1 MTDTNLAKIRLV
13 AYTAV
18 AGMLGLLVVLGYVT
32 QDQSDMILAAVS
44 AVLNAV
50 TAILLAVAVRNI
62 TPDSWSRIRVL
73 LYLAF
78 SAVLAVFGVYGFVNA
93 EAIATWLSAVD
104 AVLNVVGIILL
115 GWMMSRCS
123 RSSTLMLSDRLWDF
137 STLSRSRS
145 DLFDHAITHPAS
157 SSASSSQPGCGR
169 RPDGRAC
176 ACSCLTAFPHSVQPV
191 RPRTWAWPRC
201 RPWSGSR

>member
-32 QDQSDMILAAVS
+32 QDQSDMILAAVG

-73 LYLAF
+73 LYLAV
-78 SAVLAVFGVYGFVNA
+78 SSVLAVFGVYGFLNT
-93 EAIATWLSAVD
+93 EAIATWLSTTD

-115 GWMMSRCS
+115 GVAGAKVP
-123 RSSTLMLSDRLWDF
+123 LVEDPLPELD
-137 STLSRSRS
+137 
-145 DLFDHAITHPAS
+145 
-157 SSASSSQPGCGR
+157 
-169 RPDGRAC
+169 
-176 ACSCLTAFPHSVQPV
+176 
-191 RPRTWAWPRC
+191 
-201 RPWSGSR
+201 

>member
-32 QDQSDMILAAVS
+32 QDQSDMILAAVG
-44 AVLNAV
+44 AVLNVV

-62 TPDSWSRIRVL
+62 TPDSWSRVRAL

-78 SAVLAVFGVYGFVNA
+78 SSVLAVFGVYGLVNT
-93 EAIATWLSAVD
+93 EAIATWLSTLD

-115 GWMMSRCS
+115 GV
-123 RSSTLMLSDRLWDF
+123 
-137 STLSRSRS
+137 
-145 DLFDHAITHPAS
+145 AS
-157 SSASSSQPGCGR
+157 AKVPLVED
-169 RPDGRAC
+169 PLPELD
-176 ACSCLTAFPHSVQPV
+176 
-191 RPRTWAWPRC
+191 
-201 RPWSGSR
+201 

>member
-32 QDQSDMILAAVS
+32 QDQSDLILAAVG
-44 AVLNAV
+44 AVLNVV

-73 LYLAF
+73 LYLAV
-78 SAVLAVFGVYGFVNA
+78 SAVLAVFGVYGFVNT
-93 EAIATWLSAVD
+93 EAIATWLSALD

-115 GWMMSRCS
+115 GVAGAKVP
-123 RSSTLMLSDRLWDF
+123 LAEDPLPELN
-137 STLSRSRS
+137 
-145 DLFDHAITHPAS
+145 
-157 SSASSSQPGCGR
+157 
-169 RPDGRAC
+169 
-176 ACSCLTAFPHSVQPV
+176 
-191 RPRTWAWPRC
+191 
-201 RPWSGSR
+201 

>member
-32 QDQSDMILAAVS
+32 QDQSDLILAAAG
-44 AVLNAV
+44 AVLDVV

-73 LYLAF
+73 LYLAV
-78 SAVLAVFGVYGFVNA
+78 SAVLAVFGVYGFVNT
-93 EAIATWLSAVD
+93 EAIATWLSTLD

-115 GWMMSRCS
+115 GVAGAKVP
-123 RSSTLMLSDRLWDF
+123 LVEDPLPELN
-137 STLSRSRS
+137 
-145 DLFDHAITHPAS
+145 
-157 SSASSSQPGCGR
+157 
-169 RPDGRAC
+169 
-176 ACSCLTAFPHSVQPV
+176 
-191 RPRTWAWPRC
+191 
-201 RPWSGSR
+201 

>member
-62 TPDSWSRIRVL
+62 TPDSWSRVRAL
-73 LYLAF
+73 LYLAV
-78 SAVLAVFGVYGFVNA
+78 SAVLAVFGVYGFLNT
-93 EAIATWLSAVD
+93 EAIATWLSTLD

-115 GWMMSRCS
+115 GVAGAKVP
-123 RSSTLMLSDRLWDF
+123 LVEDPLPELD
-137 STLSRSRS
+137 
-145 DLFDHAITHPAS
+145 
-157 SSASSSQPGCGR
+157 
-169 RPDGRAC
+169 
-176 ACSCLTAFPHSVQPV
+176 
-191 RPRTWAWPRC
+191 
-201 RPWSGSR
+201 

>member
-62 TPDSWSRIRVL
+62 TPDSWSRVRAL

-78 SAVLAVFGVYGFVNA
+78 SAVLAVFGVYGFLNT
-93 EAIATWLSAVD
+93 EAIATWLSTLD
-104 AVLNVVGIILL
+104 AVLNVVGIIML
-115 GWMMSRCS
+115 GVAGAKVP
-123 RSSTLMLSDRLWDF
+123 LVEDPLPELD
-137 STLSRSRS
+137 
-145 DLFDHAITHPAS
+145 
-157 SSASSSQPGCGR
+157 
-169 RPDGRAC
+169 
-176 ACSCLTAFPHSVQPV
+176 
-191 RPRTWAWPRC
+191 
-201 RPWSGSR
+201 

>member
-32 QDQSDMILAAVS
+32 QDQSDMILAAVG

-62 TPDSWSRIRVL
+62 TPDSWSRVRAL

-78 SAVLAVFGVYGFVNA
+78 SSVLAVFGVYGFLNT
-93 EAIATWLSAVD
+93 EAIATWLSTLD

-115 GWMMSRCS
+115 GVAGAKVP
-123 RSSTLMLSDRLWDF
+123 LVEDPLPELD
-137 STLSRSRS
+137 
-145 DLFDHAITHPAS
+145 
-157 SSASSSQPGCGR
+157 
-169 RPDGRAC
+169 
-176 ACSCLTAFPHSVQPV
+176 
-191 RPRTWAWPRC
+191 
-201 RPWSGSR
+201 

>member
-32 QDQSDMILAAVS
+32 QDQSDMILAAVG

-73 LYLAF
+73 LYLAV
-78 SAVLAVFGVYGFVNA
+78 SAVLAVFGVYGFVNT
-93 EAIATWLSAVD
+93 EAIATWLSALD

-115 GWMMSRCS
+115 GVAGAKVP
-123 RSSTLMLSDRLWDF
+123 LVEDPLPELN
-137 STLSRSRS
+137 
-145 DLFDHAITHPAS
+145 
-157 SSASSSQPGCGR
+157 
-169 RPDGRAC
+169 
-176 ACSCLTAFPHSVQPV
+176 
-191 RPRTWAWPRC
+191 
-201 RPWSGSR
+201 

>member
-32 QDQSDMILAAVS
+32 QDQSDMILAAVG
-44 AVLNAV
+44 AVLNVV

-62 TPDSWSRIRVL
+62 TPDSWSRVRAL

-78 SAVLAVFGVYGFVNA
+78 SSVLAVFGVYGFLNT
-93 EAIATWLSAVD
+93 EAIATWLSTLD

-115 GWMMSRCS
+115 GVAGAKVP
-123 RSSTLMLSDRLWDF
+123 LVEDPLPELD
-137 STLSRSRS
+137 
-145 DLFDHAITHPAS
+145 
-157 SSASSSQPGCGR
+157 
-169 RPDGRAC
+169 
-176 ACSCLTAFPHSVQPV
+176 
-191 RPRTWAWPRC
+191 
-201 RPWSGSR
+201 

>member
-32 QDQSDMILAAVS
+32 QDQSDMILAAVG
-44 AVLNAV
+44 AVLNVV

-62 TPDSWSRIRVL
+62 TPDSWSRVRAL

-78 SAVLAVFGVYGFVNA
+78 SSVLAVFGVYGFLNT
-93 EAIATWLSAVD
+93 EAIATWLSTTD

-115 GWMMSRCS
+115 GVAGAKVP
-123 RSSTLMLSDRLWDF
+123 LVEDPLP
-137 STLSRSRS
+137 
-145 DLFDHAITHPAS
+145 DLN
-157 SSASSSQPGCGR
+157 
-169 RPDGRAC
+169 
-176 ACSCLTAFPHSVQPV
+176 
-191 RPRTWAWPRC
+191 
-201 RPWSGSR
+201 

>member
-32 QDQSDMILAAVS
+32 QDQSDMILAAVG
-44 AVLNAV
+44 AVLNVV

-62 TPDSWSRIRVL
+62 TPDSWSRVRAL

-78 SAVLAVFGVYGFVNA
+78 SSVLAVFGVYGLVNT
-93 EAIATWLSAVD
+93 EAIATWLSTLD

-115 GWMMSRCS
+115 GVAGAKVP
-123 RSSTLMLSDRLWDF
+123 LVEDPLPELD
-137 STLSRSRS
+137 
-145 DLFDHAITHPAS
+145 
-157 SSASSSQPGCGR
+157 
-169 RPDGRAC
+169 
-176 ACSCLTAFPHSVQPV
+176 
-191 RPRTWAWPRC
+191 
-201 RPWSGSR
+201 

>member
-32 QDQSDMILAAVS
+32 QDQSDMILAAVG
-44 AVLNAV
+44 AVLNVV

-73 LYLAF
+73 LYLAV
-78 SAVLAVFGVYGFVNA
+78 SAVLAVFGVYGFLNT
-93 EAIATWLSAVD
+93 EAIATWLSALD

-115 GWMMSRCS
+115 GVAGAKVP
-123 RSSTLMLSDRLWDF
+123 LAEDPLPELN
-137 STLSRSRS
+137 
-145 DLFDHAITHPAS
+145 
-157 SSASSSQPGCGR
+157 
-169 RPDGRAC
+169 
-176 ACSCLTAFPHSVQPV
+176 
-191 RPRTWAWPRC
+191 
-201 RPWSGSR
+201 

>member
-32 QDQSDMILAAVS
+32 QDQSDMILAAVG

-73 LYLAF
+73 LYLAV
-78 SAVLAVFGVYGFVNA
+78 SAVLAVFGVYGFVNT
-93 EAIATWLSAVD
+93 EAIATWLSALD

-115 GWMMSRCS
+115 GVAGAKVP
-123 RSSTLMLSDRLWDF
+123 LAEDPLPELN
-137 STLSRSRS
+137 
-145 DLFDHAITHPAS
+145 
-157 SSASSSQPGCGR
+157 
-169 RPDGRAC
+169 
-176 ACSCLTAFPHSVQPV
+176 
-191 RPRTWAWPRC
+191 
-201 RPWSGSR
+201 

>member
-32 QDQSDMILAAVS
+32 QDQSDMILAAVG
-44 AVLNAV
+44 ATLDVV

-62 TPDSWSRIRVL
+62 TPDSWSRVRAL

-78 SAVLAVFGVYGFVNA
+78 SSVLAVFGVYGFLNT
-93 EAIATWLSAVD
+93 EAIATWLSTLD

-115 GWMMSRCS
+115 GVAGAKVP
-123 RSSTLMLSDRLWDF
+123 LVEDPLPELD
-137 STLSRSRS
+137 
-145 DLFDHAITHPAS
+145 
-157 SSASSSQPGCGR
+157 
-169 RPDGRAC
+169 
-176 ACSCLTAFPHSVQPV
+176 
-191 RPRTWAWPRC
+191 
-201 RPWSGSR
+201 

>member
-32 QDQSDMILAAVS
+32 QDQSDMILAAVG
-44 AVLNAV
+44 AVLNVV

-73 LYLAF
+73 LYLAV
-78 SAVLAVFGVYGFVNA
+78 SAVLAVFGVYGFVNT
-93 EAIATWLSAVD
+93 EAIATWLSALD

-115 GWMMSRCS
+115 GVAGAKVP
-123 RSSTLMLSDRLWDF
+123 LAEDPLPELN
-137 STLSRSRS
+137 
-145 DLFDHAITHPAS
+145 
-157 SSASSSQPGCGR
+157 
-169 RPDGRAC
+169 
-176 ACSCLTAFPHSVQPV
+176 
-191 RPRTWAWPRC
+191 
-201 RPWSGSR
+201 